1 MWHHRCVSERP
12 PILTGERKAAW
23 CGQLNEAVRLASSLP
38 SDDLHDGVLCGRS
51 GRPCATARKLN
62 ECMKIERPA
71 QKRNAGQLVRT
82 TLLYGV
88 GPSPLQ
94 LLSYAVR
101 GLVLAGAFTVVQD
114 TKSTTYRPG
123 EVFMVAAGRVH
134 SEEVG
139 PEGAQ
144 ILVGRKY

>member
-1 MWHHRCVSERP
+1 MDKNEFDAQLRADGYTE
-12 PILTGERKAAW
+12 IETKAVA
-23 CGQLNEAVRLASSLP
+23 P
-38 SDDLHDGVLCGRS
+38 
-51 GRPCATARKLN
+51 
-62 ECMKIERPA
+62 RPA
-71 QKRNAGQLVRT
+71 NEGH
-82 TLLYGV
+82 GH
-88 GPSPLQ
+88 P
-94 LLSYAVR
+94 YAVR